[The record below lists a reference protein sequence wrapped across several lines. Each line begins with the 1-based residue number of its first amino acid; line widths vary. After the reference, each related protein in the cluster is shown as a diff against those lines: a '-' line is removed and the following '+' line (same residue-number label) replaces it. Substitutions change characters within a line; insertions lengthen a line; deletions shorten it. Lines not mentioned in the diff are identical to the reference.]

1 LPCAGPRSGP
11 TSRHLGVPAETTSPG
26 MAIKGA
32 RGLAPDSG
40 ASAKKPQADTPPSG
54 ASPLPPLDQLHTFT
68 LASRL
73 ALRGAAKQPH
83 KPRHLGVPA
92 ETTSPGMAIK
102 GARGLAPDSGA
113 SAKKPQADTPPSGA
127 SPLPPLDQL
136 HTFTLAS
143 RLALRWAAKRPHT
156 QAPRR
161 VS

>member
-1 LPCAGPRSGP
+1 MPCAGLRSGP
-11 TSRHLGVPAETTSPG
+11 TPRHLGVPAETTSPG
-26 MAIKGA
+26 MAMKGA

-54 ASPLPPLDQLHTFT
+54 ASPLPPLDQLHHLHQRAGLPCAGPRSGPT
-68 LASRL
+68 
-73 ALRGAAKQPH
+73 
-83 KPRHLGVPA
+83 PRHLGVSA
-92 ETTSPGMAIK
+92 ETASPGMAIK
-102 GARGLAPDSGA
+102 GGRGLALDSGA
-113 SAKKPQADTPPSGA
+113 SVKHPQADTPPSGA